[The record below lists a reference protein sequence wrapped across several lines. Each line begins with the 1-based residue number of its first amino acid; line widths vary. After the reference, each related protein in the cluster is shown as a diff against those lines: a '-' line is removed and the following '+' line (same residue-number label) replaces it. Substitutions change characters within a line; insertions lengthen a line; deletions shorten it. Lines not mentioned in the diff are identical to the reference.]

1 MTSHMRLST
10 TSATILVVA
19 DDPRARRTL
28 WTTLSSE
35 GCLVVEAK
43 SGGEALVRLANDRP
57 DLILVDLMA
66 EPPDLMC
73 REIRGLTDVPM
84 IVFLLPRS
92 EQNKAGNLGCR
103 GGRLCGISVF
113 GKRAPGT
120 CPSSLTSCGANG
132 KSRDL

>member
-1 MTSHMRLST
+1 MRLST

-35 GCLVVEAK
+35 GCSVVEAK
-43 SGGEALVRLANDRP
+43 SGGEALVRLGNDRP

-84 IVFLLPRS
+84 IVFLLP
-92 EQNKAGNLGCR
+92 KASKL
-103 GGRLCGISVF
+103 
-113 GKRAPGT
+113 KR
-120 CPSSLTSCGANG
+120 
-132 KSRDL
+132 